1 MLLDRVKRR
10 SEVKSR
16 RDRAFFEEV
25 SKNYARLVK
34 ARATGELR
42 QWIEPRMGKRVLDIG
57 NGEIRNFYSRATKQY
72 TGLDFSLS
80 MLKKEGDMGVEKVC
94 GDALWR
100 FHLKRRF
107 LIPFFIEASYTIW
120 PGKR

>member
-16 RDRAFFEEV
+16 RDRALFEEV

-42 QWIEPRMGKRVLDIG
+42 QWIEPRMRRRVLDIG
-57 NGEIRNFYSRATKQY
+57 NGEIRNFHSRATQQY

-80 MLKKEGDMGVEKVC
+80 MLKKEGDKGVEKVC
-94 GDALWR
+94 GDAL
-100 FHLKRRF
+100 
-107 LIPFFIEASYTIW
+107 
-120 PGKR
+120 